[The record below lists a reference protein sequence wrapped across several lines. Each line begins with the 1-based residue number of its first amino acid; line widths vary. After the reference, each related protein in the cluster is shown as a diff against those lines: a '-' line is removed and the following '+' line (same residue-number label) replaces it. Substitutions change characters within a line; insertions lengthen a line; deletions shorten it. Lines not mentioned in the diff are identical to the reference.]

1 MGSQANAGQ
10 SGQIAE
16 EEEVRGDARIHPGSA
31 WVVRLGED
39 VGQRQKRG
47 QPEGGSQSRRP
58 DVLAEP
64 VALEAEVA
72 DTDRHER
79 EGRIEDGDRVGNHES
94 ARQPG

>member
-31 WVVRLGED
+31 RVVRLGED
-39 VGQRQKRG
+39 VGQREERG
-47 QPEGGSQSRRP
+47 QPERGSHSRRP

-72 DTDRHER
+72 DTDRHEC